1 MRKIALLV
9 FSLLLTSF
17 LFSTR
22 VVFIENP
29 FYATQSDND
38 NICFFLM
45 ENIYQR
51 LGLEFSY
58 EYVTRMEAME
68 MIDAEAD
75 VVIFPYIRRINMLG
89 ELMPL
94 SNRILLSDTLLVINQ
109 KVFYDTNVH
118 SDFEVNELSDLQ
130 GHLVGSHSDYRFEIA
145 LRRAGLTVRYSYDNM
160 ESMQRLVDQNV
171 AFVVEEKIRGLT
183 YLKNTIGENKA
194 NIRYKDIDL
203 FPIPF
208 FALAPVKNEIASGVL
223 ERINELI
230 GEEGFVDEL
239 VERFL
244 KSE

>member
-9 FSLLLTSF
+9 FGLLLTSF

-38 NICFFLM
+38 NISFFLM
-45 ENIYQR
+45 ENIFQR
-51 LGLEFSY
+51 LELEFSY
-58 EYVTRMEAME
+58 EYVTRMGAME
-68 MIDAEAD
+68 MIDAEED
-75 VVIFPYIRRINMLG
+75 VIIFPYVRRINMLG
-89 ELMPL
+89 ELIPL
-94 SNRILLSDTLLVINQ
+94 SNRISLSDTLLVINQ

-130 GHLVGSHSDYRFEIA
+130 GYLVGSNSAYRFETA
-145 LRRAGLTVRYSYDNM
+145 LRRAGLTVRYSRDNM

-183 YLKNTIGENKA
+183 YLSKTTGENKA

-208 FALAPVKNEIASGVL
+208 FALAPVRNEVASGVL
-223 ERINELI
+223 VRINELI
-230 GEEGFVDEL
+230 GEERFVYDL

-244 KSE
+244 ERR